1 MKRSI
6 PASWMTVKRLLCR
19 VTSRCFE
26 SPNTY
31 IILVSMHR
39 LIMSDDIVM
48 EMVKGGGR
56 VVVTSVNQSIQH
68 YKFKIRANFH

>member
-1 MKRSI
+1 
-6 PASWMTVKRLLCR
+6 
-19 VTSRCFE
+19 
-26 SPNTY
+26 
-31 IILVSMHR
+31 
-39 LIMSDDIVM
+39 MSDDIVM